1 MKEGEFQAPGDF
13 ADADADADAA
23 DASGAAHA
31 ADAASSPNESGTL
44 HDAETFAALQ
54 NAGAPSGGSP
64 AKPPIDEASVAAFLA
79 AHPDFF
85 YRHPDLLK
93 TLNVALETEGAA
105 SLVTRKLRLLNQ
117 EIAAQ
122 KTAHETFLEVVKANA
137 ELEARVYT
145 LTLSLVRAGDLEAVS
160 EALFAALRD
169 EFRAD
174 AVAVWLADPAES
186 PLPALPPLL
195 VGVPAEDAR
204 AKHLAQWIE
213 AGPRCGRFAG
223 STLSELFTE
232 TSIGSAVLLPFPAGA
247 LRGLVAIGARDETRF
262 AAGLGTETL
271 QFLVAVAAAR
281 FERCL
286 SAERSAASAAVG
298 PTTNLSAPEAVAAA
312 PVSDRGQSQRIGA
325 AVPPATQDDGPG

>member
-13 ADADADADAA
+13 ADADADAA

-54 NAGAPSGGSP
+54 NAGAPYGSSP

-93 TLNVALETEGAA
+93 TLDVALETEGAA

-137 ELEARVYT
+137 ELEARVYA

-186 PLPALPPLL
+186 PLPPLL

-286 SAERSAASAAVG
+286 SAERPAASAAVG

-312 PVSDRGQSQRIGA
+312 PVSDRGQSQSIGA